1 MLGIDT
7 STGGPELDPFF
18 GEAAV
23 ESVTDVFGA
32 SLKREFCLAGDSAAL
47 DLPELAGEVAVLL
60 GCADAA

>member
-23 ESVTDVFGA
+23 ESVTAGVFPIEVFGPA
-32 SLKREFCLAGDSAAL
+32 FAFGL
-47 DLPELAGEVAVLL
+47 EVVI
-60 GCADAA
+60 G